1 MTSVQSTENRIA
13 EIDSKEMVALLD
25 KLDKLHQQGQEKG
38 VYFSSGGRHSD
49 ELQKP
54 EEKEARDKRQ
64 KWEQAI
70 SDAGRRA
77 YDREVKRVE
86 STFDALNPFP
96 EEYVEL
102 RNVADQSIAEGNVV
116 VEQLN
121 VIRLFQDFNKD
132 PRFQRMYRG
141 QYATA
146 DRTAV
151 KFGKRETT
159 LQTLEK
165 MLVEKLRRIG
175 HRRELAL
182 HKLHP
187 KERAGTIAA
196 RVKEQRRLRFANECG
211 AARYA
216 AEQAIREMEEYKEI
230 EKKAQEALR
239 SLELRVNS
247 RFTEWLKE
255 VDSVLAEVELLEVKT
270 N

>member
-1 MTSVQSTENRIA
+1 MASIQSTENRIA

-146 DRTAV
+146 DRTVV

-187 KERAGTIAA
+187 KERAGTIVA